1 MGEFC
6 HEQHCF
12 KQVQNLVWGNI
23 LDMEGC
29 FRMSKSVVH
38 FYGLGKHGHSEN
50 KDTIKEEGLVGNQ
63 FARVVDQLLL
73 ENSSYDAVGLHLTV
87 NSMVYIL
94 RTTWGVELLKDKLQR
109 FFEDF

>member
-1 MGEFC
+1 
-6 HEQHCF
+6 
-12 KQVQNLVWGNI
+12 
-23 LDMEGC
+23 
-29 FRMSKSVVH
+29 MSKSMVH

-50 KDTIKEEGLVGNQ
+50 KDAIKEKGLVGNQ

-87 NSMVYIL
+87 DGMMYIL
-94 RTTWGVELLKDKLQR
+94 RTTWGVKLLKAKLQR